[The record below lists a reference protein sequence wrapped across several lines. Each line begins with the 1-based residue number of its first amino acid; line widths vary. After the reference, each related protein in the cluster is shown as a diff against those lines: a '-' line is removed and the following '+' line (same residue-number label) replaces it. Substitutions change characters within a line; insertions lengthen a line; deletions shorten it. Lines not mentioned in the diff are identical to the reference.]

1 MIKDLYSKIVFK
13 YTKYTLFFIF
23 LLVGFLAFEA
33 FKLEVDASAKTLLL
47 ENDKDLAYSREV
59 YKRYKS
65 QDLLMIAYTPK
76 SYLLSDDT
84 LKNIKKISS
93 DLQKLPLVDSVNTI
107 LNIPL
112 LETSKLSFEQL
123 AEGAKTLETKGIN
136 KDEVKKELLNN
147 PLYIENF
154 VSPDFKTT
162 SIMINLKDN
171 FSKDV
176 QHKNIVE
183 IRSIM
188 KKYQADADMFLGG
201 ANMIAD
207 DMISYVKSDLKNYG
221 VIVLFLLIL
230 ILYVVFKEIKWVLLP
245 LIILF
250 AAIVSSI
257 GLLGLFEW
265 QVTVVSSNFISFQL
279 ILTTSIIIH
288 LVVRYRELASNSTK
302 LIQKDLILKTVSSMV
317 KPTFFAVIT
326 TIAGFSSLV
335 LSGILPVINLG
346 WMMSAS
352 LVLSFFLT
360 YILFGSLMVFLKP
373 SPPNKTFEKQFA
385 ITQLLSNI
393 VQKHYKAIF
402 ILSFLTILF
411 SISGAS
417 KLVVENSFINY
428 FKSSTEIFQGM
439 SIIDKQLGGT
449 TPLDVTIDLIEDTT
463 IQETSQKQK
472 NSAFGEFE
480 ENMLDDFEN
489 EFETKEQENQ
499 YWFTST
505 KMQKIEKI
513 HAYLESIPELG
524 KVLSFGTVLR
534 VGKTI
539 NNNEDLG
546 NFQLALLYNE
556 FPDDLK
562 KQILNPYLSI
572 KDNQVRFTIRIVDS
586 NPDLRRDEL
595 LKKIR
600 AELHEK
606 VGIKKEHIHLSG
618 LMVLYNN
625 MLQSLFKSQIL
636 TLSVMVILLF
646 VMFWSIFKS
655 FRIGLAA
662 IIANI
667 IPIGIVFGFMG
678 WFSIPL
684 DMMTITIASISIGI
698 AVDDTIHYL
707 YRYKNEY
714 LKFGNYI
721 DAMQSSH
728 TSIGHAMTYT
738 SLAISIG
745 FLVLVLSEFTPTIY
759 FGLLTVVAMLVA
771 LATDLLL
778 LPRLVISLNAFK
790 GVAKKANST
799 F

>member
-1 MIKDLYSKIVFK
+1 MIKNIYNSTVLNYPK
-13 YTKYTLFFIF
+13 YVLFFIF
-23 LLVGFLAFEA
+23 LLVSFLAYEA
-33 FKLEVDASAKTLLL
+33 FNLKVDASAKTLLL
-47 ENDKDLAYSREV
+47 EDDKDLAYSREV

-65 QDLLMIAYTPK
+65 QDLLVIAYTPK
-76 SYLLSDDT
+76 SYLLDDST
-84 LKNIKKISS
+84 IKNIKKISS
-93 DLQKLPLVDSVNTI
+93 ELKKLSLVDSVSSI
-107 LNIPL
+107 VNIPL
-112 LETSKLSFEQL
+112 LQTSQLSFAEL
-123 AEGAKTLETKGIN
+123 ANGAKTLED
-136 KDEVKKELLNN
+136 KDIDKNEVKKELLNN

-171 FSKDV
+171 YSKDIRH
-176 QHKNIVE
+176 QNIVE
-183 IRSIM
+183 VRSIM
-188 KKYQADADMFLGG
+188 NKYREDAQMFLGG

-207 DMISYVKSDLKNYG
+207 DMITYVKNDLKNYG
-221 VIVLFLLIL
+221 AIVLLLLIL
-230 ILYVVFKEIKWVLLP
+230 ILYIVFKEIKWVLLP
-245 LIILF
+245 LTILF
-250 AAIVSSI
+250 ASIISSI

-265 QVTVVSSNFISFQL
+265 EVTVVSSNFISFQL

-288 LVVRYRELASNSTK
+288 LIVRYRELASKETE
-302 LIQKDLILKTVSSMV
+302 LVQRDLVLETVSSMA

-346 WMMSAS
+346 WMMSTS
-352 LVLSFFLT
+352 LILSFVLT
-360 YILFGSLMVFLKP
+360 YILFGSLMLFLKP
-373 SPPNKTFEKQFA
+373 SAPNKTFEKQFA

-393 VQKHYKAIF
+393 VQKHYTAIF
-402 ILSFLTILF
+402 FLTIVIIVF

-417 KLVVENSFINY
+417 KLLVENSFINY
-428 FKSSTEIFQGM
+428 FKSSTEIYQGM
-439 SIIDKQLGGT
+439 SVIDKQLGGT
-449 TPLDVTIDLIEDTT
+449 TPLDVTIDLIEDTS
-463 IQETSQKQK
+463 IQQIPKTQNIKKFEDDMLD
-472 NSAFGEFE
+472 EFE
-480 ENMLDDFEN
+480 DEFEN
-489 EFETKEQENQ
+489 KEQENQ
-499 YWFTST
+499 YWFTSN

-534 VGKTI
+534 VGKSI
-539 NNNEDLG
+539 NDNKDLG

-562 KQILNPYLSI
+562 KQILRPYLSI
-572 KDNQVRFTIRIVDS
+572 EDNQVRFAIRIVDS
-586 NPDLRRDEL
+586 NPDLRRDDL

-600 AELHEK
+600 TELHEK

-618 LMVLYNN
+618 LMLLYNN

-636 TLSVMVILLF
+636 TLSIMVILLF
-646 VMFWSIFKS
+646 VMFWALFKS
-655 FRIGLAA
+655 FRIGLVA

-707 YRYKNEY
+707 YRYKKEY
-714 LKFGNYI
+714 LKLGNYI
-721 DAMQSSH
+721 DAMQTSH

-745 FLVLVLSEFTPTIY
+745 FLVLVLSPFTPTIY

-778 LPRLVISLNAFK
+778 LPRLVISINAFK
-790 GVAKKANST
+790 GLNKNS
-799 F
+799 